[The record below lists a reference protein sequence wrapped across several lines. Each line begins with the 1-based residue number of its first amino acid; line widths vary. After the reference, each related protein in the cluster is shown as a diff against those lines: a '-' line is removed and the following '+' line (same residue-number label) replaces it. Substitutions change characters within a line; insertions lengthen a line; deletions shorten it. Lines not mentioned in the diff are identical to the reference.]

1 MWSASLAPPVVA
13 STSST
18 PFPAASRCAAST
30 PARPPARPSSATAI
44 ISAGVVEVVAEGAE
58 IAEMDEA
65 IEPEAEAS
73 ASIAAAA
80 AFAASTAR
88 PAVSGRGSSAKLP
101 NTAPAAA
108 TRQGSKYLRA
118 KR

>member
-1 MWSASLAPPVVA
+1 
-13 STSST
+13 
-18 PFPAASRCAAST
+18 
-30 PARPPARPSSATAI
+30 
-44 ISAGVVEVVAEGAE
+44 VVEVVAEGAE

-73 ASIAAAA
+73 ASIAAGAAVATAA
-80 AFAASTAR
+80 AALAASTAR
-88 PAVSGRGSSAKLP
+88 PAVSGRGSRARLP

>member
-1 MWSASLAPPVVA
+1 M
-13 STSST
+13 
-18 PFPAASRCAAST
+18 
-30 PARPPARPSSATAI
+30 
-44 ISAGVVEVVAEGAE
+44 AEGAE
-58 IAEMDEA
+58 IA
-65 IEPEAEAS
+65 AEAS
-73 ASIAAAA
+73 ASIAAGAAGVTAAA

-88 PAVSGRGSSAKLP
+88 PAVSGRGSSARLP

>member
-1 MWSASLAPPVVA
+1 M
-13 STSST
+13 
-18 PFPAASRCAAST
+18 
-30 PARPPARPSSATAI
+30 
-44 ISAGVVEVVAEGAE
+44 ISAGAVEVVAEGAE
-58 IAEMDEA
+58 GAEIVQMDEA

-73 ASIAAAA
+73 ASIAAAASVATAAA

-108 TRQGSKYLRA
+108 TRQGSKYLGKTAGVALRFGS
-118 KR
+118 RVGFGLGFRLGSG